1 MPVRSVVVLRP
12 SRPRVQV
19 RAIGLTAGFAGDR
32 AGDRRGTHDDGR
44 VPCSGAL
51 SESVKLVRVV
61 SRVNVEAARIWLV
74 VGDLD
79 GTSGEW
85 EQEP

>member
-1 MPVRSVVVLRP
+1 MPIRSVVVLRP
-12 SRPRVQV
+12 GGPRVQV
-19 RAIGLTAGFAGDR
+19 RAVGLTAGFAGDR

-51 SESVKLVRVV
+51 SESVKFVRVV
-61 SRVNVEAARIWLV
+61 SGVNVEAARVWLV